1 MRIVLDLS
9 PEDVMS
15 ANDRPTHWARAER
28 TRRIRDAAF
37 TAWFR
42 AGRPQFERLTCVC
55 TVDYPDKRKRDAHN
69 YVPTMKA
76 AIDGMVHPPYI
87 KRGLLPDDSD
97 QYLTGPDPRPGGVTH
112 GRYRFTFEFQE
123 A

>member
-55 TVDYPDKRKRDAHN
+55 TVDYPDRRKRDAHKPIPPISPAEARAAALSMAN
-69 YVPTMKA
+69 TALRLDAAADLPRVPDA
-76 AIDGMVHPPYI
+76 L
-87 KRGLLPDDSD
+87 GL
-97 QYLTGPDPRPGGVTH
+97 R
-112 GRYRFTFEFQE
+112 E
-123 A
+123 AS